1 MANIKRISSK
11 LLQTNDQNHKREK
24 VMKQLFLTFLF
35 FGIAA
40 SAQEI
45 ISKEFTY
52 NEFLGYVKK
61 YHPLVKNANLNI
73 DAAQASL
80 MMARGGFDPK
90 IEVDFSQKQF
100 KDQEYYSILN
110 SSFKIPTWYGVE
122 IKAGFDNNEG
132 IYLNPENKT
141 PNQGLTSLGISV
153 PLGQGLFINQ
163 RMADVRKAK
172 IQVQLS
178 QSERKLQ
185 AIVVLYDASLAYFNW
200 KKTFDEFLLYEEYKT
215 NAQIRFKG
223 IRSLIQQGDKPAIDS
238 IEAGIIVKNR
248 LLNLEDA
255 KLKLTKTKLELSNFL
270 WLENNIPLELA
281 DEIIPEKQLE
291 FTIQESLKTN
301 DLLNTDF
308 SITNH
313 PKINAL
319 QSKIDMLNVEKKLK
333 ANMLLP
339 KIDVGYSYLS
349 EEPSYFNNYQFEDY
363 KIGLDFYFPLFLRK
377 ERGSLKLAK
386 YKVQET
392 EFTLNLEKVQLAN
405 KINAQKTEIES
416 LSKQKELI
424 KGLVLD
430 NLTMLNSEE
439 RLFSFG
445 ESSLFLINTR
455 ENNVVSAQLSKI
467 ALENRFYIS
476 NSELFKIMA
485 NPD

>member
-1 MANIKRISSK
+1 
-11 LLQTNDQNHKREK
+11 
-24 VMKQLFLTFLF
+24 MKQLLFAFLF
-35 FGIAA
+35 FTLVAT
-40 SAQEI
+40 AQQNA
-45 ISKEFTY
+45 SKELSYT
-52 NEFLGYVKK
+52 EFLGYVKK
-61 YHPLVKNANLNI
+61 YHPLVKNANLEINK
-73 DAAQASL
+73 AQANL

-90 IEVDFSQKQF
+90 IEVDFSKKQF

-110 SSFKIPTWYGVE
+110 SSFKIPTWYGIE

-132 IYLNPENKT
+132 IYLNPQNT
-141 PNQGLTSLGISV
+141 VPNQGLTSLGITI

-172 IQVQLS
+172 MQIQLS

-200 KKTFDEFLLYEEYKT
+200 KKNFNEVQLYQEYSR
-215 NAQIRFKG
+215 NAEIRFKG
-223 IRSLIQQGDKPAIDS
+223 IQSLIKQGDKPAIDS

-248 LLNLEDA
+248 LLNLEDSN
-255 KLKLTKTKLELSNFL
+255 LKLAKAKLELSTFL
-270 WLENNIPLELA
+270 WLENNIPLEISEEL
-281 DEIIPEKQLE
+281 IPETQLE

-301 DLLNTDF
+301 DLLNPNF

-319 QSKIDMLNVEKKLK
+319 QSKIDILNVERKLK

-349 EEPSYFNNYQFEDY
+349 EPSYIDNYQFQDY

-377 ERGSLKLAK
+377 ERGNLKLAK

-392 EFTLNLEKVQLAN
+392 EFILDLEKVQLSN
-405 KINAQKTEIES
+405 KINAQKIEIES
-416 LSKQKELI
+416 LLKQKELI
-424 KGLVLD
+424 KALVQD
-430 NLTMLNSEE
+430 NILMLNSEE

-455 ENNVVSAQLSKI
+455 ENNLVIAQLSKI